1 MLDFFGADGRLD
13 LEKVFEE
20 IEWLYKEYG
29 LEPDENLSIDGR
41 ELKEKIL
48 WFVDKV
54 AGLSYYER
62 SKKTIGS

>member
-1 MLDFFGADGRLD
+1 MSDFLGADGHLD

-54 AGLSYYER
+54 AGLSCCER
-62 SKKTIGS
+62 SKNL